1 MEFVGTE
8 ASLEAPNPFKPGPH
22 EHLRLVRDGMASTI
36 DVQGAAL
43 YSGEVE
49 DLEYAALDG
58 RAPAVSLADTRG
70 NAAVLAALYQ
80 SAARVGPDATA
91 TSSRR

>member
-22 EHLRLVRDGMASTI
+22 EHLRLVRDGMATTI

-58 RAPAVSLADTRG
+58 RAPAVSLADTRPRLRRAYARR
-70 NAAVLAALYQ
+70 AADQ
-80 SAARVGPDATA
+80 SAPREC
-91 TSSRR
+91 